1 MDGRAFPG
9 PSTISTTD
17 TTEVR
22 AAVVALAGLALA
34 ACEREPEVRR
44 LDPPVPPD
52 VDVQVVLNEPEHTLT
67 VAAGERFAVV
77 TESNFSWRE
86 AERSAGL
93 FPVTET
99 TGATD
104 TNQSERGW
112 TGGPYW
118 RVFVYEARGAGE
130 QRLTFEEVRE
140 WEPDGVLD
148 TGRVTVTVTPENA
161 SPASAEGR

>member
-1 MDGRAFPG
+1 M
-9 PSTISTTD
+9 
-17 TTEVR
+17 
-22 AAVVALAGLALA
+22 ALGLLTLA

-44 LDPPVPPD
+44 LDPPVPAD
-52 VDVQVVLNEPEHTLT
+52 VDAQVALNEPGHNLT

-93 FPVTET
+93 VPVTET
-99 TGATD
+99 AGATD
-104 TNQSERGW
+104 TNQTERGW

-130 QRLTFEEVRE
+130 ESLTFEEVRE
-140 WEPDGVLD
+140 WEPDSVLD
-148 TGRVTVTVTPENA
+148 TRRVAVMVTTENA
-161 SPASAEGR
+161 SPGRAEGR

>member
-1 MDGRAFPG
+1 M
-9 PSTISTTD
+9 
-17 TTEVR
+17 R
-22 AAVVALAGLALA
+22 AAVFSLVLLALA

-52 VDVQVVLNEPEHTLT
+52 VDVQVVLNEPQHAVT
-67 VAAGERFAVV
+67 VDAGERFAVV

-93 FPVTET
+93 FLIAET

-104 TNQSERGW
+104 TNQTEQGW
-112 TGGPYW
+112 TGGALW
-118 RVFVYEARGAGE
+118 RVFVYEARDAGE
-130 QRLTFEEVRE
+130 QNLTFEEVRE

-148 TGRVTVTVTPENA
+148 TRRVAVTVTPESA
-161 SPASAEGR
+161 SPGNAEGR

>member
-1 MDGRAFPG
+1 M
-9 PSTISTTD
+9 
-17 TTEVR
+17 R
-22 AAVVALAGLALA
+22 AAVFSLALLAPA

-52 VDVQVVLNEPEHTLT
+52 VDVQVVLNEPQHAVT
-67 VAAGERFAVV
+67 VDAGERFAVV

-93 FPVTET
+93 FPIAET

-104 TNQSERGW
+104 TNQTEQGW
-112 TGGPYW
+112 TGGAHW
-118 RVFVYEARGAGE
+118 RVFVYEARDAGE
-130 QRLTFEEVRE
+130 QNLTFEEVRE

-148 TGRVTVTVTPENA
+148 TRRVAVTVTPESA
-161 SPASAEGR
+161 SPGNAEGR

>member
-1 MDGRAFPG
+1 MG
-9 PSTISTTD
+9 
-17 TTEVR
+17 
-22 AAVVALAGLALA
+22 AAGFSLVLLALA

-52 VDVQVVLNEPEHTLT
+52 VDVQVVLNEPQHAVT
-67 VAAGERFAVV
+67 VDAGERFAVV

-93 FPVTET
+93 FLIAET

-104 TNQSERGW
+104 TNQTEQGW
-112 TGGPYW
+112 TGGAHW
-118 RVFVYEARGAGE
+118 RVFVYEARDAGE
-130 QRLTFEEVRE
+130 QSLTFEEIRE

-148 TGRVTVTVTPENA
+148 TRRVAVTVTPESA
-161 SPASAEGR
+161 SPGNAEGR

>member
-1 MDGRAFPG
+1 M
-9 PSTISTTD
+9 
-17 TTEVR
+17 
-22 AAVVALAGLALA
+22 ALGLLTLA

-44 LDPPVPPD
+44 LDPPVPAG
-52 VDVQVVLNEPEHTLT
+52 VEVQVVLNEPEHAVT

-77 TESNFSWRE
+77 TESNFTWRE
-86 AERSAGL
+86 AQRSEGL
-93 FPVTET
+93 APVTQT
-99 TGATD
+99 ARATD

-130 QRLTFEEVRE
+130 QSLTFEEVRE

-148 TGRVTVTVTPENA
+148 TRRVAVMVTPENA
-161 SPASAEGR
+161 SPGSVEGR